1 MKKLL
6 RAVTTQKQRVAIYEA
21 LHSLKKRM
29 PPAPTAP
36 KRKTPADFQ
45 RPFRLHLGCGNVGLP
60 GYVNVDV
67 METLGVDIVDDIRFL
82 KKFPSNSASQ
92 IYACHVMEHFAH
104 DEILPIL
111 KRWFEV
117 LMPGGE
123 IRISVPDIDRIVKIY
138 SENPQHFQTP
148 GNSPWIGLI
157 YGGQSTPYDYH
168 KTGYNFCWL
177 KYLMEQCGFEDCS
190 EYPHEPHFIAGIEDA
205 SLAKQ
210 PFGQYISL
218 NMKAR
223 KPGRQNTDE

>member
-1 MKKLL
+1 
-6 RAVTTQKQRVAIYEA
+6 
-21 LHSLKKRM
+21 
-29 PPAPTAP
+29 
-36 KRKTPADFQ
+36 
-45 RPFRLHLGCGNVGLP
+45 LP

-67 METLGVDIVDDIRFL
+67 MQTLGVNVVDDIRYL
-82 KKFPSNSASQ
+82 KRFPSGSASQ

-104 DEILPIL
+104 DEILRIL
-111 KRWFEV
+111 RRWYDV

-138 SENPQHFQTP
+138 SDHPKHFQTP
-148 GNSPWIGLI
+148 GHSPWIGLI

-177 KYLMEQCGFEDCS
+177 KYLMEQVGFVDCN
-190 EYPHEPHFIAGIEDA
+190 EYPHEPHFIPGVVDA
-205 SLAKQ
+205 SLANQ

-223 KPGRQNTDE
+223 KPG

>member
-1 MKKLL
+1 MRKLV
-6 RAVTTQKQRVAIYEA
+6 RAVTTQKQRIYLYNL
-21 LHSLKKRM
+21 LHRVKSSRLSM
-29 PPAPTAP
+29 LAGAT
-36 KRKTPADFQ
+36 RKSPDDFEK
-45 RPFRLHLGCGNVGLP
+45 PYRLHLGCGNVGLP

-67 METLGVDIVDDIRFL
+67 MHTLGVDVVDDIRFL
-82 KKFPSNSASQ
+82 KRFPSNSASQ
-92 IYACHVMEHFAH
+92 IYACHVMEHFGH
-104 DEILPIL
+104 EEIMPIL
-111 KRWFEV
+111 RRWFDV

-177 KYLMEQCGFEDCS
+177 RHLMEQVGYVDCS
-190 EYPHEPHFIAGIEDA
+190 EYPHEPHFIPGVVDA
-205 SLAKQ
+205 SLANQ
-210 PFGQYISL
+210 PFGEYISL

-223 KPGRQNTDE
+223 KPG